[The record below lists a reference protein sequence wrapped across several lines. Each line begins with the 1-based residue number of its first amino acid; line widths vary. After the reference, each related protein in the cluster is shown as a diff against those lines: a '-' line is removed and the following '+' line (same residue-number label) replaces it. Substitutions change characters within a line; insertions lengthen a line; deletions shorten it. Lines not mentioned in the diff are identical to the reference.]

1 LADASASPLAGRSI
15 LITRASDQTESL
27 VRELEARG
35 AKPVL
40 QPMIAFHPP
49 SDVAPL
55 DKALRDMR
63 SFDWLLLTSA
73 NAVRA
78 LLERAQSLGVD
89 VTNSFAAVRIAAVGP
104 VTAEAARRA
113 GLPVSRVAAKH
124 QGLGIAEE
132 FATELASKRIL
143 LPRSN
148 LASQDLPEALRRIGA
163 NVTEVIAYRTF
174 AVEPEGEGQDQFFS
188 GHVEAIL
195 FFSPSA
201 VRNFLNWDEGKGSPV
216 LRSISDQSRK
226 TAVVAVGPVTATA
239 LREAGLRNI
248 VQAQNTTVPAVIE
261 ALESFFSPSS

>member
-1 LADASASPLAGRSI
+1 MSARVPPRRPSRPPLSANTSRASSSSPARNPSSKQSEASLADASASPLAGRSI

-35 AKPVL
+35 AKPTL

-49 SDVAPL
+49 SEFAPL
-55 DKALRDMR
+55 DKALRNMR

-124 QGLGIAEE
+124 QGIGPAEE
-132 FATELASKRIL
+132 FDAELTS
-143 LPRSN
+143 
-148 LASQDLPEALRRIGA
+148 
-163 NVTEVIAYRTF
+163 
-174 AVEPEGEGQDQFFS
+174 
-188 GHVEAIL
+188 
-195 FFSPSA
+195 
-201 VRNFLNWDEGKGSPV
+201 
-216 LRSISDQSRK
+216 
-226 TAVVAVGPVTATA
+226 
-239 LREAGLRNI
+239 
-248 VQAQNTTVPAVIE
+248 
-261 ALESFFSPSS
+261 

>member
-55 DKALRDMR
+55 DKALRNMR

-124 QGLGIAEE
+124 QGLGLAEE
-132 FATELASKRIL
+132 FAAELTSKRIL

-248 VQAQNTTVPAVIE
+248 VQAQNTTVPAVIA
-261 ALESFFSPSS
+261 ALESFFSSR